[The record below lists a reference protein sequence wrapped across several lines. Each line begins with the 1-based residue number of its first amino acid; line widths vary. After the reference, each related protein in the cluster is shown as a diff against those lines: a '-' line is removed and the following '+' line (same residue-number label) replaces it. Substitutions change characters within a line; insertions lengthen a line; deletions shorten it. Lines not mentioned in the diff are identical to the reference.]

1 MATKV
6 VMVDDIDGYDGE
18 DVAKR
23 DFEVAGAKFTIDL
36 GDANHRRL
44 QEALD
49 ALTPFLEK
57 AAVVKAAGRSRKST
71 ADTSPKL
78 RGYTNTD
85 VREWAKEQGI
95 EVSVRG
101 KIADEVYE
109 QFIAAH
115 PDAAP
120 DGAAADTAKADE
132 AAAEEGKTDE
142 AKADEAKPGAA
153 EPEEAEAKG

>member
-36 GDANHRRL
+36 GDANHKRL

-49 ALTPFLEK
+49 TLTPFLEK
-57 AAVVKAAGRSRKST
+57 AAVVKAAGRSRKSA

-115 PDAAP
+115 PDANPEDAS
-120 DGAAADTAKADE
+120 TEEAK
-132 AAAEEGKTDE
+132 AAAEDAKPEE
-142 AKADEAKPGAA
+142 AKAEEAKP
-153 EPEEAEAKG
+153 EEAQPDEGKAEG

>member
-23 DFEVAGAKFTIDL
+23 DFEVAGTQFTIDL
-36 GDANHRRL
+36 GDANHKRL
-44 QEALD
+44 TETLEILA
-49 ALTPFLEK
+49 PYLEK
-57 AAVVKAAGRSRKST
+57 AVVVKAAGRSRKSN
-71 ADTSPKL
+71 ADVTPRL

-85 VREWAKEQGI
+85 VREWAKREGV

-115 PDAAP
+115 PDARP
-120 DGAAADTAKADE
+120 GTDPQSGPQLQDEPRTQDGSQPQD
-132 AAAEEGKTDE
+132 
-142 AKADEAKPGAA
+142 
-153 EPEEAEAKG
+153 EPEPQDMRS